1 VPESVEFLFSPGSRY
16 CYLAASQVP
25 ALEAETGCRVDWRPV
40 DGRALRALRGHDPFV
55 GEPPSGQYD
64 WTYRRTDAEA
74 WADYYGIPFR
84 EPPAHELDFDLLV
97 RAATVA
103 KRLGAAAAYGWRLC
117 AAVYAST
124 VWPVDEALCLRL
136 AEETHLPTEQ
146 FRMMLRDMD
155 TRQLMDE
162 GARDAHARGA
172 FGVPTFF
179 VRDRMFW
186 GNDRVVLL
194 RHYLRQLAGGV

>member
-1 VPESVEFLFSPGSRY
+1 
-16 CYLAASQVP
+16 
-25 ALEAETGCRVDWRPV
+25 
-40 DGRALRALRGHDPFV
+40 
-55 GEPPSGQYD
+55 
-64 WTYRRTDAEA
+64 
-74 WADYYGIPFR
+74 
-84 EPPAHELDFDLLV
+84 
-97 RAATVA
+97 
-103 KRLGAAAAYGWRLC
+103 
-117 AAVYAST
+117 
-124 VWPVDEALCLRL
+124 
-136 AEETHLPTEQ
+136 
-146 FRMMLRDMD
+146 MMLREME